1 MDMNSGVGGELFGR
15 AHARQRWAARGALGA
30 AGLAVLL
37 PIGYAGVDSLLL
49 GVVGVGGAVLTA
61 CGLWWALAR
70 RGLVRGVGAV
80 LAVATPVAV
89 VALFAAANLLW
100 LASTSLALW
109 GAAVWA
115 GKFALSSTGSHAVR
129 VREYEAPAPL
139 RPFLLMNPRSG
150 GGKVE
155 RFRLREKA
163 ERLGARVHLIDP
175 GRPEPEDVVAL
186 AREAVAAGAD
196 LLGVAG
202 GDGTQ
207 ALVAGVAA
215 EHGLPFLVV
224 SAGTRNHFAM
234 DLGLDRDDPAS
245 CLDALTETGGVEL
258 KVDLGFLDSGPGSA
272 DDAGTA
278 DSRPFVNNASF
289 GAYASIV
296 QSPAYRDDKVGTTLG
311 LLPELL
317 TFERGPTLTATAY
330 PQARRQ
336 RGKKSKGKQSGKTVV
351 HAPQAVLVSNN
362 PYRMDDFV
370 GLGRRERLDAG
381 VLGVLGIKV
390 EDAAQAAE
398 LLLGRYATGMTVV
411 TAREVVVDAD
421 LPEIEV
427 GLDGEALVL
436 PTPVR
441 CRVEPGALR
450 VRVPRDRPGVPAPTP
465 PMDWRRL
472 RKLAAT
478 VGRTALPR
486 RTTDALDRRRQAS
499 TPQGRDGA

>member
-1 MDMNSGVGGELFGR
+1 MGNELFGR

-37 PIGYAGVDSLLL
+37 PIGYSGMGSLLL
-49 GVVGVGGAVLTA
+49 GVFGVGGAVLTA
-61 CGLWWALAR
+61 AGLWWALAR

-80 LAVATPVAV
+80 LAVATPIAV
-89 VALFAAANLLW
+89 VVLFAAANLLGP
-100 LASTSLALW
+100 AIASLALW
-109 GAAVWA
+109 VAALWA
-115 GKFALSSTGSHAVR
+115 GKFALSSTRSHVLAVP
-129 VREYEAPAPL
+129 EYESPAPL

-150 GGKVE
+150 DGKVE
-155 RFRLREKA
+155 RFRLRQKA
-163 ERLGARVHLIDP
+163 ELLGARVYLLNSD
-175 GRPEPEDVVAL
+175 RPEPEDVVAL

-224 SAGTRNHFAM
+224 AAGTRNHFAM
-234 DLGLDRDDPAS
+234 DLGLDRDDPAA
-245 CLDALTETGGVEL
+245 CLDALTDAGGVEL
-258 KVDLGFLDSGPGSA
+258 KVDLGFLDSGIDGVGGA

-317 TFERGPTLTATAY
+317 TFERGPTLTARAY
-330 PQARRQ
+330 PQARTEP
-336 RGKKSKGKQSGKTVV
+336 GETVI

-362 PYRMDDFV
+362 PYRMDDLA

-381 VLGVLGIKV
+381 LLGVLGIKV

-411 TAREVVVDAD
+411 TAHEVVVDAD

-450 VRVPRDRPGVPAPTP
+450 VRVPRNRPGVPAPTP

-499 TPQGRDGA
+499 ASQGRDGT

>member
-1 MDMNSGVGGELFGR
+1 MDMGTGVSNEMFGR

-37 PIGYAGVDSLLL
+37 PIGYAGMGSLLL
-49 GVVGVGGAVLTA
+49 AVVGVGGAVLTA
-61 CGLWWALAR
+61 SSLWWALAR
-70 RGLVRGVGAV
+70 RGLVRGVGVV

-89 VALFAAANLLW
+89 VALFAAADLLW
-100 LASTSLALW
+100 PATGSVALW

-115 GKFALSSTGSHAVR
+115 GKFALSSTRSHVIP
-129 VREYEAPAPL
+129 VREYESPAPL

-150 GGKVE
+150 DGKVE

-175 GRPEPEDVVAL
+175 DKPEPEDVVAL
-186 AREAVAAGAD
+186 AREAVAGGAD

-215 EHGLPFLVV
+215 EHDLPFLVV

-234 DLGLDRDDPAS
+234 DLGLDRDDPAT
-245 CLDALTETGGVEL
+245 CLDALTDAGGVEL
-258 KVDLGFLDSGPGSA
+258 RVDLGFLDSGIGGTGG
-272 DDAGTA
+272 DGDGTA
-278 DSRPFVNNASF
+278 VSRPFVNNASF

-317 TFERGPTLTATAY
+317 TFERGATLTARAY
-330 PQARRQ
+330 PQERSRP
-336 RGKKSKGKQSGKTVV
+336 GETVI

-362 PYRMDDFV
+362 PYRMDDFA

-381 VLGVLGIKV
+381 ALGVLGIKV

-398 LLLGRYATGMTVV
+398 LLLGRYATGLTVV
-411 TAREVVVDAD
+411 TAHEVVVEAD

-450 VRVPRDRPGVPAPTP
+450 VRVPRQRPGVPAPTP

-486 RTTDALDRRRQAS
+486 RTTDALNRRRQAS
-499 TPQGRDGA
+499 APQGRDEA

>member
-1 MDMNSGVGGELFGR
+1 MDMGTGMGNELFGR

-37 PIGYAGVDSLLL
+37 PIGYAGMGSLLL
-49 GVVGVGGAVLTA
+49 AAVGVGGAVLTA
-61 CGLWWALAR
+61 SGLWWALAR
-70 RGLVRGVGAV
+70 RGFVRAVGAV

-89 VALFAAANLLW
+89 VALFAAANLLGPAI
-100 LASTSLALW
+100 ASLLLW
-109 GAAVWA
+109 GVAVWA
-115 GKFALSSTGSHAVR
+115 GKFALSSTKSHVVP

-139 RPFLLMNPRSG
+139 QPFLLMNPRSG

-163 ERLGARVHLIDP
+163 ERLGARVHLLDP
-175 GRPEPEDVVAL
+175 DKPEPEDVVAL
-186 AREAVAAGAD
+186 AREAVTAGAD

-234 DLGLDRDDPAS
+234 DLGLDRDDPAT
-245 CLDALTETGGVEL
+245 CLDALTDAGGIEL
-258 KVDLGFLDSGPGSA
+258 KVDLGFLDSGAGSTNA
-272 DDAGTA
+272 GDGTA

-317 TFERGPTLTATAY
+317 TFERGPTLTARAY
-330 PQARRQ
+330 PQAETRD
-336 RGKKSKGKQSGKTVV
+336 GETTV
-351 HAPQAVLVSNN
+351 HAPQALLVSNN
-362 PYRMDDFV
+362 RYRMDDLA

-411 TAREVVVDAD
+411 TAHEVVVEAD

-450 VRVPRDRPGVPAPTP
+450 VRVPRNRPGVPAPTP

-486 RTTDALDRRRQAS
+486 RTTDALNRRRQGSA
-499 TPQGRDGA
+499 PQGRDGA

>member
-1 MDMNSGVGGELFGR
+1 MDIGTGVDNELFGR

-37 PIGYAGVDSLLL
+37 PIGYAGMGSLLL
-49 GVVGVGGAVLTA
+49 AVVGVGGAVLTA
-61 CGLWWALAR
+61 SGLWWALAR

-80 LAVATPVAV
+80 LAVATPIAV
-89 VALFAAANLLW
+89 VALFAAANLLGPA
-100 LASTSLALW
+100 LASLALW

-115 GKFALSSTGSHAVR
+115 GKFALSSTRSHVR
-129 VREYEAPAPL
+129 PVLEYESPAPL

-150 GGKVE
+150 DGKVE

-163 ERLGARVHLIDP
+163 ERLGARVHLLDP
-175 GRPEPEDVVAL
+175 DKPEPEDVVAL

-207 ALVAGVAA
+207 ALVAGVAV

-234 DLGLDRDDPAS
+234 DLGLDRDDPAA
-245 CLDALTETGGVEL
+245 CLDALTDVGGVEV
-258 KVDLGFLDSGPGSA
+258 KVDLGFLDSGAGSA
-272 DDAGTA
+272 DGGGTA

-296 QSPAYRDDKVGTTLG
+296 QSPAYRGDKVGTTLG

-317 TFERGPTLTATAY
+317 TFERGPTLTARAY
-330 PQARRQ
+330 PHGRTRP
-336 RGKKSKGKQSGKTVV
+336 GETVI

-362 PYRMDDFV
+362 PYRMDDLV

-390 EDAAQAAE
+390 EDATQAAE

-411 TAREVVVDAD
+411 TAHEVVVDAD

-478 VGRTALPR
+478 VGRTALPS
-486 RTTDALDRRRQAS
+486 RTTEALNRRRQAS
-499 TPQGRDGA
+499 VPQGRDEA